1 MGEVYRARDTR
12 LDREVAVKVL
22 PAHLA
27 ESDER
32 RERFVREAKAIA
44 ALSHPNILA
53 IHDFGTEGPLSY
65 AVTELLEG
73 DTLRERLAAGRLPA
87 RRAVEYAQ
95 QIAEGLAAAH
105 EKGVVH
111 RDLKPENL
119 LLTAGGKV
127 KILDFGLARQAA
139 GVGTGD
145 TSSPTLTRTTE
156 PGTVLGTVGYMA
168 PEQVRGEPADHRAD
182 VFALGTVLYE
192 MLGGRRAFAREGVAG
207 LAP

>member
-1 MGEVYRARDTR
+1 V
-12 LDREVAVKVL
+12 
-22 PAHLA
+22 
-27 ESDER
+27 
-32 RERFVREAKAIA
+32 
-44 ALSHPNILA
+44 
-53 IHDFGTEGPLSY
+53 
-65 AVTELLEG
+65 
-73 DTLRERLAAGRLPA
+73 PA

-145 TSSPTLTRTTE
+145 TSSPTLARTTE